1 MKTGCPD
8 TFSRGA
14 QDFMLIT
21 SLHPK
26 NEIGCGGEPW
36 PIRKQIVAQRGVSKV
51 HREVHEGEY
60 GGGVQRGTRRGVG
73 RTCRGVHRGQCRGV
87 HGGLCGEFH
96 GVLCRGVHRGLSGG
110 VPFQA
115 ILAVLVYYK
124 TVLLHEQKRYTD
136 HHLSSTP
143 SAVLSQVGT
152 PGRCPLVGI
161 PPSSWPGQGVPWVGT
176 P

>member
-1 MKTGCPD
+1 M
-8 TFSRGA
+8 RGG
-14 QDFMLIT
+14 I
-21 SLHPK
+21 
-26 NEIGCGGEPW
+26 E
-36 PIRKQIVAQRGVSKV
+36 R
-51 HREVHEGEY
+51 
-60 GGGVQRGTRRGVG
+60 GVQRGTRRGVG

-87 HGGLCGEFH
+87 HGELFGEFH

-124 TVLLHEQKRYTD
+124 TVLLHEQKRHTD

-143 SAVLSQVGT
+143 SAVLSQVGI

-161 PPSSWPGQGVPWVGT
+161 PHPPS
-176 P
+176 